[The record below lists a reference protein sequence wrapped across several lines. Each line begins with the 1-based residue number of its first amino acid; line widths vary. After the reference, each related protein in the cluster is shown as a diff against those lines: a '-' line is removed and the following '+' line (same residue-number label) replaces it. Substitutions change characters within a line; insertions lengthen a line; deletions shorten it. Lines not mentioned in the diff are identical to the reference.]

1 MHYQVQFHR
10 VVAKTLSRLNAKER
24 SRIVRALHVL
34 ETDPYEPRT
43 GADIIRLK
51 GTKGREDLFRLRVG
65 DYRAVYAIQGRT
77 VYVTDLFRRGRGY
90 SGSS

>member
-1 MHYQVQFHR
+1 MRYQVQLHR
-10 VVAKTLSRLNAKER
+10 VVARTLSRMNPQER

-43 GADIIRLK
+43 GADIVRLK

-65 DYRAVYAIQGRT
+65 NYRAVYAIQGRT

-90 SGSS
+90 AQSP